1 MNHNLPMLALLA
13 TADLPEPSVTLET
26 AGAYRG
32 SWSRYEALVDR
43 SRCGVL
49 GPCRRPEKEPPPGRE
64 KTKAA
69 RKARRKSR
77 SR

>member
-1 MNHNLPMLALLA
+1 MNRTLPMLALLA
-13 TADLPEPSVTLET
+13 TADIPEPSATLET

-32 SWSRYEALVDR
+32 SWSQYEAPVDR

-49 GPCRRPEKEPPPGRE
+49 GPCRRPEKEPPPGRA

-77 SR
+77 AK